1 VTCTSTPER
10 HRNARVVAGVRFDIA
25 GMVRLFAATMTATNA
40 GAMIA
45 RGTSNGEDAMC
56 WQAARSNIVVGV
68 DGSPASDAAVRWA
81 AREAMMRVVPIKLIN
96 VVAPTLVSSAMA
108 PNHTITQGEEH
119 RARQILNQ
127 ARRIVE
133 ESAGEKRPEIH
144 TERQYAG
151 VVPTLVDASND
162 AQMVVVGRSRRASG
176 RGSLGSVSAGL
187 LHHAKCPVTVV
198 PDPESAQHAIRD
210 APVLVGI
217 DGSTASEA
225 AAALAF
231 DEASRRGVALLAL
244 QAWSDVGVL
253 PILGMDWRTYRD
265 KGAELLGE
273 RLAGWQERYPD
284 VQVHRRLVC
293 DVPDRWLLD
302 ESKNAQLVVLGS
314 GGCGGYARMHLG
326 SVTSAV
332 VRSARVPVIVVR
344 HCRHKPADHEWIQR
358 VWGWA

>member
-1 VTCTSTPER
+1 
-10 HRNARVVAGVRFDIA
+10 
-25 GMVRLFAATMTATNA
+25 L
-40 GAMIA
+40 
-45 RGTSNGEDAMC
+45 
-56 WQAARSNIVVGV
+56 
-68 DGSPASDAAVRWA
+68 
-81 AREAMMRVVPIKLIN
+81 PIKLIN

-108 PNHTITQGEEH
+108 PNHTITQGEEGQ
-119 RARQILNQ
+119 ARQILKQ

-133 ESAGEKRPEIH
+133 ELTGEKPPDIH

-162 AQMVVVGRSRRASG
+162 AQMVVVGRSGRAFG
-176 RGSLGSVSAGL
+176 RGMLGSVIAGL
-187 LHHAKCPVTVV
+187 LHHANCAVAVV
-198 PDPESAQHAIRD
+198 PDPESAQHEMGE

-231 DEASRRGVALLAL
+231 DEASRRGVPLLAR
-244 QAWSDVGVL
+244 QAWSDVGVF
-253 PILGMDWRTYRD
+253 PMLGMDWRTYRD

-273 RLAGWQERYPD
+273 RLAGWQECYPD
-284 VQVHRRLVC
+284 VQVQRRLVC
-293 DVPDRWLLD
+293 DVPDRWLVD

-314 GGCGGYARMHLG
+314 GGRGGYAGMHLG

-332 VRSARVPVIVVR
+332 VRSSRVPVIVVR
-344 HCRHKPADHEWIQR
+344 HGGHEPADEAWIRR

>member
-1 VTCTSTPER
+1 MVT
-10 HRNARVVAGVRFDIA
+10 
-25 GMVRLFAATMTATNA
+25 LFAATMTATGV

-56 WQAARSNIVVGV
+56 RQAARSNIVVGV

-81 AREAMMRVVPIKLIN
+81 AGEAMMRVVPLKLIN

-108 PNHTITQGEEH
+108 PNHTTTQGEEH
-119 RARQILNQ
+119 QARQILKQ

-133 ESAGEKRPEIH
+133 ELAGEKRPDIQ
-144 TERQYAG
+144 TERQYAS

-162 AQMVVVGRSRRASG
+162 AQMVVVGSSRRAFG
-176 RGSLGSVSAGL
+176 RGMLGSVIAGL
-187 LHHAKCPVTVV
+187 LHHANCPVAVV
-198 PDPESAQHAIRD
+198 PDPGSAQHGIGD

-231 DEASRRGVALLAL
+231 DEASRRGVPLLAL

-284 VQVHRRLVC
+284 VHVHRRLVC
-293 DVPDRWLLD
+293 DVPDRWLVD

-314 GGCGGYARMHLG
+314 GGRGGYAGMHLG

-344 HCRHKPADHEWIQR
+344 HRRHEPADQEWIQR
-358 VWGWA
+358 VWGWV

>member
-1 VTCTSTPER
+1 MNSP
-10 HRNARVVAGVRFDIA
+10 
-25 GMVRLFAATMTATNA
+25 
-40 GAMIA
+40 AM
-45 RGTSNGEDAMC
+45 
-56 WQAARSNIVVGV
+56 RSNVVVGV

-81 AREAMMRVVPIKLIN
+81 TREAMMRVVPIKLIN

-108 PNHTITQGEEH
+108 PNHTITQDEE
-119 RARQILNQ
+119 RQARQILKQ

-133 ESAGEKRPEIH
+133 ELAGEKPPDIQ

-162 AQMVVVGRSRRASG
+162 AQMVVLGRTGRTSG
-176 RGSLGSVSAGL
+176 RGMRGSVIAGL
-187 LHHAKCPVTVV
+187 LHHANCAVAVV
-198 PDPESAQHAIRD
+198 PDPDLAQHEIGN

-231 DEASRRGVALLAL
+231 DEASRRGVPLLAL
-244 QAWSDVGVL
+244 QAWSDVGVF
-253 PILGMDWRTYRD
+253 PNLGMDWRTYRD

-293 DVPDRWLLD
+293 DVPDRWLVD
-302 ESKNAQLVVLGS
+302 ESKNAQLVILGS
-314 GGCGGYARMHLG
+314 GGRGGYAGIHLG

-332 VRSARVPVIVVR
+332 VRSSRVPVIVVR
-344 HCRHKPADHEWIQR
+344 HGGHEPTDEAWLRR

>member
-1 VTCTSTPER
+1 MFRSAV
-10 HRNARVVAGVRFDIA
+10 
-25 GMVRLFAATMTATNA
+25 
-40 GAMIA
+40 
-45 RGTSNGEDAMC
+45 
-56 WQAARSNIVVGV
+56 RSNIVVGV

-81 AREAMMRVVPIKLIN
+81 AHEAMMRVVPIKLIN

-108 PNHTITQGEEH
+108 PNHTITQEEENQ
-119 RARQILNQ
+119 ARQILRQ

-133 ESAGEKRPEIH
+133 ELAGEKRPDIH
-144 TERQYAG
+144 IQRQYAG
-151 VVPTLVDASND
+151 VVPTLVDASNA
-162 AQMVVVGRSRRASG
+162 AQMVVVGSSG
-176 RGSLGSVSAGL
+176 HAFGQGMLGSVSAGL
-187 LHHAKCPVTVV
+187 LHHANCPVAVV
-198 PDPESAQHAIRD
+198 PDPDSAQHEIRD

-225 AAALAF
+225 TAALAF
-231 DEASRRGVALLAL
+231 DEASRRGVPLLAL
-244 QAWSDVGVL
+244 QAWSDVGVF

-265 KGAELLGE
+265 KGAELLSE

-293 DVPDRWLLD
+293 DVPDRWLVD

-314 GGCGGYARMHLG
+314 GGRGGYAGMHLG
-326 SVTSAV
+326 SVTFAV

-344 HCRHKPADHEWIQR
+344 HSRREPADHEWIRR

>member
-1 VTCTSTPER
+1 
-10 HRNARVVAGVRFDIA
+10 
-25 GMVRLFAATMTATNA
+25 
-40 GAMIA
+40 
-45 RGTSNGEDAMC
+45 
-56 WQAARSNIVVGV
+56 
-68 DGSPASDAAVRWA
+68 
-81 AREAMMRVVPIKLIN
+81 
-96 VVAPTLVSSAMA
+96 MA
-108 PNHTITQGEEH
+108 PNHTITQGEEGQ
-119 RARQILNQ
+119 ARQILKQ

-133 ESAGEKRPEIH
+133 ELTGEKPPDIH

-162 AQMVVVGRSRRASG
+162 AQMVVVGRSGRAFG
-176 RGSLGSVSAGL
+176 RGMLGSVIAGL
-187 LHHAKCPVTVV
+187 LHHANCAVAVV
-198 PDPESAQHAIRD
+198 PDPESAQHEMGE

-231 DEASRRGVALLAL
+231 DEASRRGVPLLAL

-284 VQVHRRLVC
+284 VRVHRRLVC
-293 DVPDRWLLD
+293 DVPDRWLVD

-314 GGCGGYARMHLG
+314 GGRGGYAGMHLG

-332 VRSARVPVIVVR
+332 VRSSRVPVIVVR
-344 HCRHKPADHEWIQR
+344 HGGHEPADEAWIRR

>member
-1 VTCTSTPER
+1 
-10 HRNARVVAGVRFDIA
+10 
-25 GMVRLFAATMTATNA
+25 
-40 GAMIA
+40 
-45 RGTSNGEDAMC
+45 MC
-56 WQAARSNIVVGV
+56 RQVARSNIVVGV
-68 DGSPASDAAVRWA
+68 DGSPASDVAVRWA
-81 AREAMMRVVPIKLIN
+81 AREAMMRLVPIKLIN

-108 PNHTITQGEEH
+108 PNHTITQGEENQ
-119 RARQILNQ
+119 ARQILNQ

-133 ESAGEKRPEIH
+133 ELAAEKGPDIQ

-162 AQMVVVGRSRRASG
+162 AQMVVLGSSRRASG
-176 RGSLGSVSAGL
+176 RGMLGSVSAGL
-187 LHHAKCPVTVV
+187 LHHANCPVAVV
-198 PDPESAQHAIRD
+198 PDPESTQHGSRD

-217 DGSTASEA
+217 DGSTASEG

-231 DEASRRGVALLAL
+231 DEASRRGAPLMAL

-284 VQVHRRLVC
+284 VHVHRRLVC
-293 DVPDRWLLD
+293 DVPDRWLVD

-314 GGCGGYARMHLG
+314 GGRGGYAGMHLG

-344 HCRHKPADHEWIQR
+344 HRRHEPADQEWIQR
-358 VWGWA
+358 VWGWV